1 MSKQLRLL
9 ATLCAT
15 LLAPAS
21 LLAPMPLQ
29 AQATPAAY
37 TSARVIVKYK
47 SDSTLL
53 RKQTQSVREAHALQ
67 AQALGERIG
76 MTLHSGIGVADRTQV
91 VFASGMSSRA
101 LADRLSRESDV
112 EYAVPDQRKQRSAAP
127 NDPRYLSVAGSSGPA
142 SGQWYLRAPQAAAAT
157 TNGTIVSA
165 INAEAAWDVTQGNS
179 SVVVA
184 VLDSGIRFD
193 HPDLKRVAEGGS
205 LLPGYDMLAD
215 DTGRFAGTF
224 ASAGDGDGRD
234 ADPSDTGD
242 WITQAEAD
250 NTTGLFYQCP
260 VGDSSWHGTQVA
272 GLIGALT
279 DNAVGMASVGRNVR
293 ILPVRVLGR
302 CGGYDSDIL
311 AGMRWAAGITV
322 PGVPINPNP
331 AKVLNMSLGA
341 SGVACSAA
349 YQAAVN
355 EIVARGV
362 SIVAS
367 AGNSAG
373 HAVGEPANCT
383 GVMAVG
389 AVRHVGTKV
398 GFSDLG
404 TEVAISAPGGN
415 CVNATGACLY
425 PILTATNAGTT
436 APVANSAIYTDA
448 FNPSLGTSF
457 SAPLVAGTA
466 ALMLSARPA
475 LTPAEIRS
483 LLRSTVRAFPT
494 TSPGAAVPQCTAP
507 QYDASS
513 NPIDQ
518 GECYCTTS
526 TCGAGMLDAAA
537 ALQAVLAQSSV
548 VANIRVL
555 TTPAVVGSP
564 VTLSAASTALV
575 AGSPGIKSYA
585 WAVSS
590 GAATITSA
598 TNAAEATLT
607 PSAAGTIDVSLTVV
621 DNLDRSSTATASV
634 YVAGDAPA
642 ASGDSGGGALGL
654 GWLLALGA
662 AVAATRRSARCP
674 RNP

>member
-1 MSKQLRLL
+1 M
-9 ATLCAT
+9 
-15 LLAPAS
+15 
-21 LLAPMPLQ
+21 
-29 AQATPAAY
+29 
-37 TSARVIVKYK
+37 
-47 SDSTLL
+47 
-53 RKQTQSVREAHALQ
+53 Q

-76 MTLHSGIGVADRTQV
+76 MSLHSGIGVADRTQV

-127 NDPRYLSVAGSSGPA
+127 NDPRYLSVAGTNGPA
-142 SGQWYLRAPQAAAAT
+142 AGQWYLRAPQAAAPM

-165 INAEAAWDVTQGNS
+165 INAEAAWDVTQGSS

-193 HPDLKRVAEGGS
+193 HPDLKRVAEGGN

-215 DTGRFAGTF
+215 DIGQFAGTF

-242 WITQAEAD
+242 WITQGESD
-250 NTTGLFYQCP
+250 NSTGLFYQCP

-322 PGVPINPNP
+322 PGVPANPHP

-341 SGVACSAA
+341 SGVACTAA
-349 YQAAVN
+349 YQTAVN

-373 HAVGEPANCT
+373 HAVGEA
-383 GVMAVG
+383 GQLRRRDRGRRG
-389 AVRHVGTKV
+389 APRRHQGRLLRP
-398 GFSDLG
+398 GP
-404 TEVAISAPGGN
+404 EVAISAPGGN
-415 CVNATGACLY
+415 CVNTTGACLY
-425 PILTATNAGTT
+425 PILTTTNAGTT
-436 APVANSAIYTDA
+436 SPVANSAIYTDA

-466 ALMLSARPA
+466 ALMLSARPS
-475 LTPAEIRS
+475 LTPAEIR
-483 LLRSTVRAFPT
+483 
-494 TSPGAAVPQCTAP
+494 
-507 QYDASS
+507 
-513 NPIDQ
+513 
-518 GECYCTTS
+518 
-526 TCGAGMLDAAA
+526 
-537 ALQAVLAQSSV
+537 AL
-548 VANIRVL
+548 
-555 TTPAVVGSP
+555 
-564 VTLSAASTALV
+564 
-575 AGSPGIKSYA
+575 IK
-585 WAVSS
+585 
-590 GAATITSA
+590 
-598 TNAAEATLT
+598 
-607 PSAAGTIDVSLTVV
+607 
-621 DNLDRSSTATASV
+621 
-634 YVAGDAPA
+634 
-642 ASGDSGGGALGL
+642 
-654 GWLLALGA
+654 
-662 AVAATRRSARCP
+662 RSARTFPATGACADGRRSSSAP
-674 RNP
+674 RRSTPAAAGGRPGRVLLHQGRVRCWHAGCRRRGPRCQRRDPCAAA